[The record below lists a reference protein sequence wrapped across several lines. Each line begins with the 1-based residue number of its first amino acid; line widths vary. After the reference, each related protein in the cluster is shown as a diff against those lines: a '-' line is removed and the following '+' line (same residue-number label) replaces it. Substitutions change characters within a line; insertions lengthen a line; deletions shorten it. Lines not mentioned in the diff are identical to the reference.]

1 MKRLITITGSNGSL
15 GFELI
20 KKFSNSKY
28 KLLLHLRK
36 PNIKID
42 RLIKKNKIENIVKIV
57 YGDIRSISTIKKLSK
72 LIKLYDNNILINNCG
87 IYLNKSFLKTTEKEI
102 KDLFEI
108 NFFSNIF
115 LLKSI
120 INIKFK
126 SLFIIN
132 INSVAGVNGALNESI
147 YSSTKHALKGF
158 YESLEL
164 ETKNNIRYLNIFLG
178 AFKSRIT
185 KKRKNFPK
193 LMNPAELAEIIS
205 KNLNEYTSCSMN
217 KVFIKRRIY

>member
-1 MKRLITITGSNGSL
+1 MKKLITITGSNGSL

-28 KLLLHLRK
+28 KLLIHLRK
-36 PNIKID
+36 PNMKIN
-42 RLIKKNKIENIVKIV
+42 RLIKKNKIENIEKIV
-57 YGDIRSISTIKKLSK
+57 YGDIRSISTINKLSK
-72 LIKLYDNNILINNCG
+72 LIKLHNNNVLINNCG
-87 IYLNKSFLKTTEKEI
+87 IYINKSFLKTTEKEI

-120 INIKFK
+120 INMKFK

-132 INSVAGVNGALNESI
+132 INSVAGINGALNESI
-147 YSSTKHALKGF
+147 YSSSKHALKGF

-164 ETKNNIRYLNIFLG
+164 ETKKNIRFLNIFSG

-185 KKRKNFPK
+185 KKRKNFQK
-193 LMNPAELAEIIS
+193 LMNPEELAEFIS
-205 KNLNEYTSCSMN
+205 KNLSEYNSCSMN
-217 KVFIKRRIY
+217 KVFFKRRIY